1 MPFTSK
7 IYLVVKKAKF
17 SFRSMCNP
25 FFFVTWLLIFQHFSS
40 FFKPNKQPKTERHS
54 SKITKIKHKSCKKK
68 KEGKSPKLFT
78 LQFFCRFCHP
88 KSLKITIYHRKRPV
102 RLVLLRGKENKGITS
117 QPVNRII
124 KIKKE
129 NRLSSQ

>member
-88 KSLKITIYHRKRPV
+88 KSLKITIYYRKRPV